1 MACNFNPDATIDD
14 GSCSYVVAYDIIGSA
29 IPAAFSTESY
39 SYTETAGSSY
49 AWTISGG
56 VITSGQGSSSIEVV
70 WSLEGSAE
78 LGVQETNIDG
88 CEGEVVLLNIVVLP
102 TNIEEQMMQSINIFP
117 NPASTSVTISI
128 DESLIN
134 ESYQLFDAQGRM
146 VNEGVLTK
154 TNTTLNTTE
163 LATGNYV
170 ISIDNDQ
177 GVVRQQILIER

>member
-1 MACNFNPDATIDD
+1 M
-14 GSCSYVVAYDIIGSA
+14 
-29 IPAAFSTESY
+29 
-39 SYTETAGSSY
+39 
-49 AWTISGG
+49 
-56 VITSGQGSSSIEVV
+56 
-70 WSLEGSAE
+70 
-78 LGVQETNIDG
+78 GVQETTLDG

-102 TNIEEQMMQSINIFP
+102 TNIEEQIMQSINIFP

-134 ESYQLFDAQGRM
+134 ASYQLFDAQGRM

-177 GVVRQQILIER
+177 GMVRQQILIER